1 MYSDSTRMGHYRFIH
16 QNTDDYCYCLHCVQY
31 GPTLYQGGPGGY
43 RPPPT
48 HPDHPQ
54 LDLRG
59 DISLPPFPVEPEDI
73 EPGLEKC
80 ERGGE
85 GRDGGGGEGGE
96 GEGEGSGAK
105 AGAGWGVS
113 GHSAPQRRP
122 VFTGP
127 GQYGQPQP
135 GQFSPSHPWNY
146 NPAQWTCPAEPG
158 LGLRFYSPVKE
169 QCGYVGQGGG
179 GAAGTGSGT
188 HPFNSSRNASA
199 SSLPLDLAHTQF
211 RGQRTKHRQASYSYG
226 PEKQIWDQSKYRLER
241 QASYSPQEQHRQA
254 SLGLEKQVW
263 SQSNHR
269 LERQNSFSPQEIH
282 SQASYIYSPED
293 KLTHRQTS
301 YGPEQQVWGQLKH
314 RQTSYS
320 YRPEEQVWGC
330 PGDEHDHLDRCV
342 PPEQGDLHPHM
353 PNGHSGGGGPSPRH
367 VYSQGVGDRTNYQE
381 RTTRLKA
388 GGAVGGAGVDSCN
401 GRHVPA
407 GSGSVQKTFFS
418 TEVPQ
423 KQLVSQPRQRSHC
436 GPGLGHRTPSHGA
449 TGPVH
454 GATIGR
460 EERFNQRAKQPASQG
475 VNQNQGRDPD
485 SDPQRQRG
493 KQKEGQGSVRE
504 NQGSVWENQCHVRE
518 NKGSVQQKEGSVREQ
533 IRQVVSDLEGVLGG
547 LKQVHV
553 EMKEVVEQID
563 LLTANIDLEEEEGS
577 CNSSPHG
584 GDALPNPRDCR
595 GVLMYHQKNRTG
607 EQMYTHKIRT
617 VDLKTNGDQGLLYRD
632 PDHTV
637 TIQTTSP
644 SHVLTASVIKTN
656 RIGVTALSPL
666 SPSPSKDS
674 KQERRGLNK
683 DPTIP
688 GPSRDINHVTQT
700 PGLEQIPS
708 LPLPLR
714 THTPIPTAMVGYS
727 VPSRRSQKPP
737 LYPHPNGRVERLNKG
752 LAPPPY
758 PAQSALPVLPHLAQP
773 PYPTH
778 PNHPALP
785 PSALKTPPYLEKS
798 RPSSSMV

>member
-1 MYSDSTRMGHYRFIH
+1 MDCFHSDMYSDSTRTGHYRFIH

-48 HPDHPQ
+48 HPDHPE

-59 DISLPPFPVEPEDI
+59 DISIPPFPVEPEDI
-73 EPGLEKC
+73 KPGLEKC

-85 GRDGGGGEGGE
+85 GRGDGGGGEGGE

-146 NPAQWTCPAEPG
+146 NPAQWSCPAEPG

-179 GAAGTGSGT
+179 GAAGTGTGT
-188 HPFNSSRNASA
+188 HPFNSNRNASA
-199 SSLPLDLAHTQF
+199 SSLPLDPAHTQF
-211 RGQRTKHRQASYSYG
+211 RGQRSKHRQSSYSYD
-226 PEKQIWDQSKYRLER
+226 PEKQIWDQSKYRPER
-241 QASYSPQEQHRQA
+241 QASYSTQEKHRQA
-254 SLGLEKQVW
+254 SLGSEKQVW
-263 SQSNHR
+263 GQSNHR
-269 LERQNSFSPQEIH
+269 LERQNSFS
-282 SQASYIYSPED
+282 SED

-320 YRPEEQVWGC
+320 YSPEEQVWGC
-330 PGDEHDHLDRCV
+330 AGDEHDHLDRCV
-342 PPEQGDLHPHM
+342 PLEQGDLHPHM

-381 RTTRLKA
+381 RTARLKA

-475 VNQNQGRDPD
+475 VYQNQGGDPD

-504 NQGSVWENQCHVRE
+504 NQGLVWENQCHVRE
-518 NKGSVQQKEGSVREQ
+518 NKGSVRQKEGSVREQ

-553 EMKEVVEQID
+553 EMKEVRS
-563 LLTANIDLEEEEGS
+563 LYCMLTCSE
-577 CNSSPHG
+577 
-584 GDALPNPRDCR
+584 
-595 GVLMYHQKNRTG
+595 
-607 EQMYTHKIRT
+607 
-617 VDLKTNGDQGLLYRD
+617 
-632 PDHTV
+632 
-637 TIQTTSP
+637 
-644 SHVLTASVIKTN
+644 
-656 RIGVTALSPL
+656 
-666 SPSPSKDS
+666 
-674 KQERRGLNK
+674 
-683 DPTIP
+683 P
-688 GPSRDINHVTQT
+688 GPR
-700 PGLEQIPS
+700 
-708 LPLPLR
+708 
-714 THTPIPTAMVGYS
+714 S
-727 VPSRRSQKPP
+727 VC
-737 LYPHPNGRVERLNKG
+737 
-752 LAPPPY
+752 
-758 PAQSALPVLPHLAQP
+758 
-773 PYPTH
+773 
-778 PNHPALP
+778 
-785 PSALKTPPYLEKS
+785 
-798 RPSSSMV
+798 

>member
-48 HPDHPQ
+48 HPDHPE

-85 GRDGGGGEGGE
+85 GRGDGGGGEG

-146 NPAQWTCPAEPG
+146 NPAQWTCPVEPG

-179 GAAGTGSGT
+179 GAAGTGTGT

-199 SSLPLDLAHTQF
+199 SSLDLAHTQF

-263 SQSNHR
+263 GQSNHR

-282 SQASYIYSPED
+282 RQASYIYSPED

-320 YRPEEQVWGC
+320 YSPEEQVWGC

-342 PPEQGDLHPHM
+342 PLEQGDLHPHM

-367 VYSQGVGDRTNYQE
+367 VYSQGVGYRTNYQE

-460 EERFNQRAKQPASQG
+460 EERFNQRAKQAASQG

-504 NQGSVWENQCHVRE
+504 NQRWVWENQCHVRE

-595 GVLMYHQKNRTG
+595 GVLMYNQKNSTG

-666 SPSPSKDS
+666 IPSPSEDS

-708 LPLPLR
+708 LPLR
-714 THTPIPTAMVGYS
+714 THTLIPTAMVGYS

-737 LYPHPNGRVERLNKG
+737 LYPHPNRRLERLNKG

-773 PYPTH
+773 PYPAH